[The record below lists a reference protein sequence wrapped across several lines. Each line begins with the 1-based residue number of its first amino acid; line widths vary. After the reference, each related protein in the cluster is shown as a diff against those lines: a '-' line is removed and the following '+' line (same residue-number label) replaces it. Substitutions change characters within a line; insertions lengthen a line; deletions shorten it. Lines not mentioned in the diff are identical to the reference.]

1 MQTIARSTPTADAN
15 AEFTEGT
22 AQGGKPATLI
32 TAEWL
37 NTIQRELMALLAASG
52 ITPKDDDNDQVLEAI
67 LGLFGAY
74 GVGVELGGAVADF
87 NAITRGGLYRSNGT
101 KTENMPTVYATS
113 AAVLLVH
120 VPYTAAGALQIAGG
134 QTADGTR
141 LAWRVRV
148 GGTWAGWVAAVGSTG
163 DQSIDGL
170 KTFIKSI
177 KAATPATKENSDV
190 VATTAFVSNVE
201 RARRA
206 RRFFAASGM

>member
-37 NTIQRELMALLAASG
+37 NTIQRELMALLVASG
-52 ITPKDDDNDQVLEAI
+52 ITPKDDDDDQVLEAI

-74 GVGVELGGAVADF
+74 GVGVELGSVVPDF
-87 NAITRGGLYRSNGT
+87 NAITRGGLYRSTGT
-101 KTENMPTVYATS
+101 KTDNMPTVYSTS

-134 QTADGTR
+134 QTTDGAR

-148 GGTWAGWVAAVGSTG
+148 GGSWAGWIEVVGSAG
-163 DQSIDGL
+163 DQSIDGV
-170 KTFIKSI
+170 KTFLKGLKSLTPSI
-177 KAATPATKENSDV
+177 KDSSDL
-190 VATTAFVSNVE
+190 VATTRYLTNLE
-201 RARRA
+201 RARRG
-206 RRFFAASGM
+206 RRLFAASGM

>member
-52 ITPKDDDNDQVLEAI
+52 ITPKDDDDDQVLEAI

-74 GVGVELGGAVADF
+74 GVGVELGSVVADF
-87 NAITRGGLYRSNGT
+87 NAVTRGGLYRSTGT
-101 KTENMPTVYATS
+101 KTDNMPTVYANS

-134 QTADGTR
+134 QTADGAR

-148 GGTWAGWVAAVGSTG
+148 AGTWASWIEVIGSAGGQT
-163 DQSIDGL
+163 IDGI
-170 KTFIKSI
+170 KTFLKSI

>member
-52 ITPKDDDNDQVLEAI
+52 ITPKDDDDDQVLEAI

-74 GVGVELGGAVADF
+74 GVGVELGSVVADF
-87 NAITRGGLYRSNGT
+87 NAVTRGGLYRSTGT
-101 KTENMPTVYATS
+101 KTDNMPTVYATS

-134 QTADGTR
+134 QTADGAR

-148 GGTWAGWVAAVGSTG
+148 GGSWAGWIEVVGNAG
-163 DQSIDGL
+163 DQSIDGVKTFVKGL
-170 KTFIKSI
+170 KSLTPALRDDSDLVATTRFIKSL
-177 KAATPATKENSDV
+177 
-190 VATTAFVSNVE
+190 E
-201 RARRA
+201 RAQRPRRYFEA
-206 RRFFAASGM
+206 CGM

>member
-52 ITPKDDDNDQVLEAI
+52 ITPKDDDDDQVLEAI

-74 GVGVELGGAVADF
+74 GVGVELGGVVADF
-87 NAITRGGLYRSNGT
+87 NAVTRGGLYRSTGT
-101 KTENMPTVYATS
+101 KTDNMPTVYATS

-120 VPYTAAGALQIAGG
+120 APYTAAAALQIAGG
-134 QTADGTR
+134 QAADGAR

-148 GGTWAGWVAAVGSTG
+148 GGTWAGWIEVVGSAG
-163 DQSIDGL
+163 DQSISGI
-170 KTFIKSI
+170 KTFLKSI
-177 KAATPATKENSDV
+177 RAATPATKENSDV
-190 VATTAFVSNVE
+190 VATTAFVINVE